1 MIRAVFDTNVFIS
14 ALFNPKRPPA
24 QLLELALQG
33 KIKLI
38 ISPHLLGEIERVLT
52 YPRVQ
57 KLLKKRKTTP
67 REVKE
72 VIFKTIKIAIWAP
85 GNLNIEAIPE
95 DPDDA
100 LVLACALEA
109 HADVI
114 VSCGHHLLDLKNYQ
128 GIDIVSP
135 SELLKMLEHYKA

>member
-67 REVKE
+67 REIE
-72 VIFKTIKIAIWAP
+72 EAIFKTLKIAVWAP
-85 GNLNIEAIPE
+85 GNLTVEAIPD
-95 DPDDA
+95 DPADD
-100 LVLACALEA
+100 LVLACALEG

-114 VSCGHHLLDLKNYQ
+114 VSGDHHLLDLKSYQ

-135 SELLKMLEHYKA
+135 AEFLKMLENY

>member
-67 REVKE
+67 REIE
-72 VIFKTIKIAIWAP
+72 EAIFKTLKISVWAP
-85 GNLNIEAIPE
+85 GNLTVEAIPD
-95 DPDDA
+95 DPADD
-100 LVLACALEA
+100 LVLACALEG

-114 VSCGHHLLDLKNYQ
+114 VSGDHHLLDLKSYQ

-135 SELLKMLEHYKA
+135 AEFLKMLENY